1 MKKFLIFIIL
11 FVGISFTALS
21 NEMTT
26 KILFKVNKNIIT
38 NVDII
43 NEANYL
49 KALNKNLQNIDV
61 KQALLFAENSLI
73 REIIKKD
80 EIEKFYSVNYE
91 SSEIDIFINEIIN
104 NLGYDNEIEFKN
116 YLSEYG
122 IKIEDVKK
130 KLIIEKTWN
139 QLIYERFKDKIK
151 IDKNEISK
159 KLDDLLENNSY
170 QKSFKLSEIVF
181 SEKDKQKF
189 DKKYNE
195 ILSSIKNV
203 GFKNTAV
210 IHSIS
215 DTSRNGG
222 EIGWINKNQLSDK
235 IYSEI
240 KNLKKDE
247 FTNPILTAGGNIIL
261 QLNEIKEVLV
271 KEIDKEKELKNIIK
285 VERNRQLNEFSII
298 YYRKLEN
305 KSYVQK
311 L

>member
-130 KLIIEKTWN
+130 KI
-139 QLIYERFKDKIK
+139 
-151 IDKNEISK
+151 
-159 KLDDLLENNSY
+159 NN
-170 QKSFKLSEIVF
+170 
-181 SEKDKQKF
+181 
-189 DKKYNE
+189 
-195 ILSSIKNV
+195 
-203 GFKNTAV
+203 
-210 IHSIS
+210 
-215 DTSRNGG
+215 
-222 EIGWINKNQLSDK
+222 
-235 IYSEI
+235 
-240 KNLKKDE
+240 
-247 FTNPILTAGGNIIL
+247 
-261 QLNEIKEVLV
+261 
-271 KEIDKEKELKNIIK
+271 
-285 VERNRQLNEFSII
+285 
-298 YYRKLEN
+298 
-305 KSYVQK
+305 
-311 L
+311 

>member
-1 MKKFLIFIIL
+1 M
-11 FVGISFTALS
+11 
-21 NEMTT
+21 E
-26 KILFKVNKNIIT
+26 
-38 NVDII
+38 
-43 NEANYL
+43 L
-49 KALNKNLQNIDV
+49 KLKML
-61 KQALLFAENSLI
+61 
-73 REIIKKD
+73 
-80 EIEKFYSVNYE
+80 
-91 SSEIDIFINEIIN
+91 
-104 NLGYDNEIEFKN
+104 
-116 YLSEYG
+116 
-122 IKIEDVKK
+122 KK

-247 FTNPILTAGGNIIL
+247 FTNPILTAGGSIIL